1 MKYECGLPLSYLV
14 IGTSAMPL
22 NKVGIPITIPE
33 KVAFP
38 PRYSVY
44 LLEEE
49 IMMKNESF
57 RGTFVTPYNHVLACA
72 TAYLQHC
79 VVGNYNDQRSHFWE
93 LELFAQLVTARNLNI
108 PLEQTSTCSS

>member
-1 MKYECGLPLSYLV
+1 M
-14 IGTSAMPL
+14 SAIPL

-38 PRYSVY
+38 PRYSAY

-57 RGTFVTPYNHVLACA
+57 RRTGVKP
-72 TAYLQHC
+72 
-79 VVGNYNDQRSHFWE
+79 
-93 LELFAQLVTARNLNI
+93 
-108 PLEQTSTCSS
+108 